1 MRSRSLVVAAA
12 LILPVIA
19 AAQEDSVKV
28 RQAPDSSKVK
38 QAPDSSK
45 IRQAP
50 DSSIARQAP
59 DSSKPLHVTD
69 TAVAQQTPIPAAH
82 RHPMSQEGRTIITF
96 GLGLTGTREASVG
109 GGHTSASATG
119 QLVSMAFSHY
129 VSPGIA
135 FDMAASVLEADA
147 STGFNSATTNA
158 VTALLFGLSYSP
170 PQLAFTKGMRP
181 YVSAAM
187 GPYTH
192 VQAEKFNGSNS
203 TTVQSHVGARFGAG
217 MNISFAHIFA
227 LQIQGDY
234 HSVRPFDS
242 VNGVTRDAA
251 GPSMSIGFGF
261 GWGGK

>member
-1 MRSRSLVVAAA
+1 
-12 LILPVIA
+12 
-19 AAQEDSVKV
+19 
-28 RQAPDSSKVK
+28 
-38 QAPDSSK
+38 
-45 IRQAP
+45 
-50 DSSIARQAP
+50 
-59 DSSKPLHVTD
+59 
-69 TAVAQQTPIPAAH
+69 
-82 RHPMSQEGRTIITF
+82 
-96 GLGLTGTREASVG
+96 
-109 GGHTSASATG
+109 
-119 QLVSMAFSHY
+119 MAFSHY

-135 FDMAASVLEADA
+135 FDIAASVLDADA

-170 PQLAFTKGMRP
+170 PQLAVTKGMRP

-242 VNGVTRDAA
+242 VNGVTRDPA

>member
-1 MRSRSLVVAAA
+1 
-12 LILPVIA
+12 
-19 AAQEDSVKV
+19 
-28 RQAPDSSKVK
+28 
-38 QAPDSSK
+38 
-45 IRQAP
+45 
-50 DSSIARQAP
+50 
-59 DSSKPLHVTD
+59 
-69 TAVAQQTPIPAAH
+69 
-82 RHPMSQEGRTIITF
+82 MSQEGRTIITF

-109 GGHTSASATG
+109 GGNTTARATG

-181 YVSAAM
+181 YISAAM

-203 TTVQSHVGARFGAG
+203 TTVESHVGARFGAG
-217 MNISFAHIFA
+217 LNISFAHIFA

-242 VNGVTRDAA
+242 VNGVTRDPA
-251 GPSMSIGFGF
+251 GPGMSIGFGF